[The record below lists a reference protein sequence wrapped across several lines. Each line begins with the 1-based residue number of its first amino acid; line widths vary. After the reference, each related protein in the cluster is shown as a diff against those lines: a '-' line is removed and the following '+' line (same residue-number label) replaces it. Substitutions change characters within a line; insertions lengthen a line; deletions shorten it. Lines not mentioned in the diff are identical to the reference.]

1 MRVIGNALEN
11 FAQCFQN
18 TIKRLEKKIGSMKKG
33 NKTIK
38 FEINE
43 LNKSMEYYGKYLEDK
58 VNDYDPKIN
67 VANSEAV
74 QHVVA

>member
-38 FEINE
+38 
-43 LNKSMEYYGKYLEDK
+43 YGKYLEDK